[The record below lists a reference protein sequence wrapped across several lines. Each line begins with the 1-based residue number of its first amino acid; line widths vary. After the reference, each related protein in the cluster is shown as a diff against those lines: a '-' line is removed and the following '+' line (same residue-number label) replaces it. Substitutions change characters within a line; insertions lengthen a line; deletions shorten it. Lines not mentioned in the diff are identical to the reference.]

1 MDSRP
6 PEDDATAK
14 LRADF
19 KAWKDREIKRIFCC
33 DWATPEDFEA
43 MWIHMNQQEMIF
55 ERSLARGTAATG
67 TKKGNQPQD
76 SGKQAAGASQGKV
89 SEEPYT
95 IIPQFIKP
103 RA

>member
-76 SGKQAAGASQGKV
+76 SGKQAAGAPQGR
-89 SEEPYT
+89 ENQEPYT
-95 IIPQFIKP
+95 INPEFIKP